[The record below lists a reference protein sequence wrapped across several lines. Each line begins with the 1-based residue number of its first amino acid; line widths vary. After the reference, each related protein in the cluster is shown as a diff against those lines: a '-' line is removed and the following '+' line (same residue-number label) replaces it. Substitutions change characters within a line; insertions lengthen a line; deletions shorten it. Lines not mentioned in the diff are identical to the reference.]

1 MAVARV
7 SSWPVRAR
15 ICRERAAGLIFLYWA
30 FIRITGIRARAGS
43 PAARRCGVAA
53 RTWVLLTVAPWRTLA
68 MSFLLRQQVIGED
81 PVQLQDLVE
90 QFQFRGG
97 AIA

>member
-1 MAVARV
+1 
-7 SSWPVRAR
+7 
-15 ICRERAAGLIFLYWA
+15 
-30 FIRITGIRARAGS
+30 
-43 PAARRCGVAA
+43 
-53 RTWVLLTVAPWRTLA
+53 